1 MPPASSARVQGS
13 HRSAAT
19 LTGLIRCASTITTFA
34 AAAAKV
40 AADSTRPPSRWPAD
54 SGSVRRNR
62 SHAVVRSSA
71 MPTPNWKNATPRMAH
86 IA

>member
-1 MPPASSARVQGS
+1 V
-13 HRSAAT
+13 AT
-19 LTGLIRCASTITTFA
+19 LTGLIRCASAVTIA
-34 AAAAKV
+34 AAAAANR

-54 SGSVRRNR
+54 SGNIRRNR

-71 MPTPNWKNATPRMAH
+71 MPTPNWKKATPRMAH